1 MPELPEVETVR
12 RILVPIIQGKKIAAI
27 DVIRPKN
34 ILSGAKDFQTSLI
47 GETFLDVGRKGKYLL
62 FFLTHDK
69 VIISHLRMEGKY
81 YEGKV
86 GDTPDKFDLL
96 IYEFSDGTTLRYNDV
111 RKFGVIQLSDKEHY
125 LQEEPLAKLGKEPW
139 DLTPEELY
147 QGLQARHS
155 KSIKESLLDQTLI
168 AGLGNIYDDEVLFAS
183 KISPLLPA
191 KDVSL
196 EQAATL
202 LKEARRILEEAIA
215 SGGSTIRSYHPE
227 EGVDGL
233 MQNHLLAY
241 GKGNTP
247 CPHCGFPL
255 RRIVVGGRGTVYC
268 PKCQANPGHPLIVGV
283 TGPIASGKSSV
294 TRYLTA
300 HGYQAI
306 DADEIVAFLY
316 QKPAVQHHL
325 QKLFGEASVQEGQIN
340 RPYLLK
346 LFAEKPKNKARL
358 EHYLYPRVYDEIEKR
373 IAASPASKIVL
384 DIPLLLHS
392 PFEEKCDLIIYIHAE
407 EKTQIARLVERGKD
421 PKASLALNA
430 RYPRGL
436 AKKAAGIVL
445 DGNHSLSYLENE
457 LSHYSYL
464 FDK

>member
-12 RILVPIIQGKKIAAI
+12 RILVPIVKGKKIAAI

-34 ILSGAKDFQTSLI
+34 IVSGAAAFKASLV
-47 GETFLDVGRKGKYLL
+47 GESFLDVGRKGKYLI

-69 VIISHLRMEGKY
+69 VVISHLRMEGKY

-86 GDTPDKFDLL
+86 SDTPDKFDLL
-96 IYEFSDGTTLRYNDV
+96 IYQFSDGTTLRYNDV
-111 RKFGVIQLSDKEHY
+111 RKFGVIQLTDKAHY
-125 LQEEPLAKLGKEPW
+125 LTEDPLVKLGKEPW
-139 DLTPEELY
+139 ELTPEELL
-147 QGLQARHS
+147 QGLHAKHS
-155 KSIKESLLDQTLI
+155 QTIKEALLDQTLI

-183 KISPLLPA
+183 KISPLLP
-191 KDVSL
+191 SNQITS

-215 SGGSTIRSYHPE
+215 AGGSTIRSYHPE
-227 EGVDGL
+227 AGVDGL
-233 MQNHLLAY
+233 MQNELLAY

-247 CPHCGFPL
+247 CPNCGFPL
-255 RRIVVGGRGTVYC
+255 RRITIGGRGTVYC

-294 TRYLTA
+294 TRYLVER
-300 HGYQAI
+300 GYEKI
-306 DADEIVAFLY
+306 DADEIVAQLY
-316 QKPAVQHHL
+316 QKSAIQHHL
-325 QKLFGEASVQEGQIN
+325 QKMFGDAAISDGQIN

-346 LFAEKPKNKARL
+346 LFADKPRAKARL
-358 EHYLYPRVYDEIEKR
+358 EHYLYPRVYAEIDKR
-373 IAASPASKIVL
+373 IATSNSTKIVL

-407 EKTQIARLVERGKD
+407 KDTQIARLVERGKD
-421 PKASLALNA
+421 PETSLALNA
-430 RYPRGL
+430 HYPRGL

-445 DGNHSLSYLENE
+445 DGNHSLTYLENE